1 MKLTILGAAAIS
13 FTALLFSLP
22 AKAVPIVYDINW
34 TGPNGYSMT
43 GEFSFDDGQPGKR
56 IKNAGDLLTF
66 SFEGFQN
73 GTSIGRVNL
82 ADGLFGTLNF
92 NFDSFFEA
100 FVVGGPTDSPGG
112 QLWNASRGG
121 ADCPAPGFGFASG
134 NLLQGF
140 CIDNALDPR
149 STTIPIEESTLTA
162 TRRTAT
168 VAVPEPGTL
177 ALMGLGLVGM
187 AGVARRRSR

>member
-1 MKLTILGAAAIS
+1 MKLTHCAAAAIAL
-13 FTALLFSLP
+13 TALLFSLP
-22 AKAVPIVYDINW
+22 AKAVPISYDISW
-34 TGPNGYSMT
+34 TGENGYSMT
-43 GEFSFDDGQPGKR
+43 GEFSFDDGNPRKR

-66 SFEGFQN
+66 SFEGFLN
-73 GTSIGRVNL
+73 GKSFGSVNL

-100 FVVGGPTDSPGG
+100 FVVGGPSESRGG
-112 QLWNASRGG
+112 QLWNTSRQG
-121 ADCPAPGFGFASG
+121 ADCPMPGFGFVSG

-140 CIDNALDPR
+140 CIDGVLDPR

-162 TRRTAT
+162 TRRTTT

-177 ALMGLGLVGM
+177 ALMGLGLIGL